1 MSEKHVSTADH
12 YEPGLY
18 EIRIK
23 GHLDDRWADWFEGL
37 SFTHERD
44 GTTLLD
50 GPLTDQAALH
60 GVLNRIRDLGL
71 PIISVQCVSP
81 DRIRSKKMK
90 ADVYEEYS
98 PPDVLERKE
107 NEKPVPEGD
116 ELLDQKSRTHE
127 SSRARR
133 TAGHGGAMKAIVQK
147 GYGAPERVLELKE
160 VDRPSV
166 GVDDVLIRVRA
177 TSVNTPDWATVA
189 GVPYLIRLKSGLS
202 QPSTPV
208 RGTDV
213 AGVVEAVG
221 KNVTDLQPGDEVFG
235 SLWDN
240 KLATHP
246 PGTFAEFT
254 VAPGSQLIKKPA
266 RLTFEE
272 AAASVMSGLT
282 ALIAIRDVG
291 GVGPGSRVLI
301 NGASGGVGTF
311 AVQIAKAL
319 GAEVTGVCSTRNIE
333 LVRSLG
339 ADHVI
344 DYTEEDFTRSEQRYD
359 VIFDNVMNRPPSA
372 TARVLTSTGV
382 FIPNSVGNSGGL
394 FAGLPRMA
402 RAALMGRGSTDVQFV
417 TCVVNRENLDA
428 LAALLES
435 GDVKVVIDKVY
446 PLREVANAVAHMLG
460 HHARGKV
467 VIAV

>member
-1 MSEKHVSTADH
+1 M
-12 YEPGLY
+12 L
-18 EIRIK
+18 
-23 GHLDDRWADWFEGL
+23 
-37 SFTHERD
+37 
-44 GTTLLD
+44 
-50 GPLTDQAALH
+50 
-60 GVLNRIRDLGL
+60 
-71 PIISVQCVSP
+71 
-81 DRIRSKKMK
+81 
-90 ADVYEEYS
+90 
-98 PPDVLERKE
+98 
-107 NEKPVPEGD
+107 KP
-116 ELLDQKSRTHE
+116 Q
-127 SSRARR
+127 
-133 TAGHGGAMKAIVQK
+133 
-147 GYGAPERVLELKE
+147 E

-166 GVDDVLIRVRA
+166 GDDDVLIRVRA
-177 TSVNTPDWATVA
+177 TSVNTPDWITVT
-189 GVPYLIRLKSGLS
+189 GVPYILRLRFGLRK
-202 QPSTPV
+202 PPTPV

-235 SLWDN
+235 SSWADT
-240 KLATHP
+240 LATR
-246 PGTFAEFT
+246 GTFAEFT
-254 VAPGSQLIKKPA
+254 AGPASRLIKKPA

-282 ALIAIRDVG
+282 AMIAMRDVG
-291 GVGPGSRVLI
+291 RVGPGTRVLI
-301 NGASGGVGTF
+301 NGASGGVGTL

-344 DYTEEDFTRSEQRYD
+344 DYTQADFTRVERRYD
-359 VIFDNVMNRPPSA
+359 VILDNVMNRPPSA
-372 TARVLTSTGV
+372 TARLLTPTGV
-382 FIPNSVGNSGGL
+382 FIPNSVGNTGGF

-402 RAALMGRGSTDVQFV
+402 RAAVMGRFSTDVRFV

-446 PLREVANAVAHMLG
+446 PLGEAANAVAHMLG
-460 HHARGKV
+460 HHAIGKV